1 MKKITLLFICAS
13 VLLVTACFADDL
25 VRGQITGNLDK
36 KVKIMLGDKA
46 ITNLGKKDALIKGDV
61 LDIYTTE
68 DVKFID
74 PIGRCAVVLVR
85 DSMSVCEIIKMKR
98 EIGADIVTIQKM
110 EFNDPNLL
118 GPIYQLLTKT
128 VDPYE
133 PQKEITVYVHNIVD
147 EQNSVT
153 EFSEM
158 VRKEIKKIFFQKKRI
173 KPVTKTVSQSLLA
186 YLPGEFSESHQMIEE
201 YMKRDNIDVI
211 ISGEYRLKGDKIEL
225 TLFKVD
231 KNWKDITLET
241 LVDRAKYEGSLAKV
255 VVPFSPM
262 KKEQT
267 VACSIIYKPT
277 HYKAA
282 IRDERSDIIEY
293 ESKSNPFLEYNLKR
307 IDFNIISPVDFA
319 LKIDD
324 SSISFAKTTKYELR
338 LPTGKHEI
346 TASFKKGYFLN
357 DTLMVT
363 NENVV
368 QKNIVLF
375 MDKPEDIVIE
385 VAANP
390 VAGRESIDFNIY
402 KKAEKMEPVLMPVVE
417 KKTVKPVETFKD

>member
-61 LDIYTTE
+61 LGIYMAE
-68 DVKFID
+68 DVKLLD
-74 PIGRCAVVLVR
+74 PIGRCAVVLVQ

-98 EIGADIVTIQKM
+98 EIGTDMVTIQKM

-173 KPVTKTVSQSLLA
+173 KPVTKAVSQSLLA

-319 LKIDD
+319 LKIDN